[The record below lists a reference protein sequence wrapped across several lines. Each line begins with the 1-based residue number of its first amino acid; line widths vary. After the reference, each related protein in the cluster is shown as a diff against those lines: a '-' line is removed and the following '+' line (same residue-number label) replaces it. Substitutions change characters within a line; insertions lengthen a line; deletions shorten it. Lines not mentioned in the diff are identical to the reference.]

1 MVVCRMNNELM
12 IQKANKARKRIL
24 ELGFSS
30 GRNGAHFGSSLSL
43 VDLLTVL
50 YDKHI
55 VRDLK
60 DNINRNRFILSKG
73 HGALGYF
80 SVLEQCGFLSES
92 QTTLFEKN
100 GSNFFAH
107 PHRNLENG
115 IEFSGGSLG
124 LGVSFSVGVAL
135 ANKLRG
141 IDSQVI
147 VLAGD
152 GECDEGIVWE
162 ALMTAA
168 HYKLNNFTF
177 IVDKNS
183 LQSDGVKSTILD
195 HGNLVNKLTAFGL
208 FVVEINGHNH
218 QEIDTALSMKSDGPI
233 AIVANT
239 VKGYGVDFMESSP
252 NWHHGVLT
260 QKLFDEAAKQIG
272 DL

>member
-1 MVVCRMNNELM
+1 MVVCSGELM

-24 ELGFSS
+24 ELGLAS

-55 VRDLK
+55 ARDSK
-60 DNINRNRFILSKG
+60 ENINRNRFILRKG

-100 GSNFFAH
+100 GSNYFAH

-135 ANKLRG
+135 ANRLKG
-141 IDSQVI
+141 IDSKII
-147 VLAGD
+147 VLVGD

-168 HYKLNNFTF
+168 HYKLKNFTF
-177 IVDKNS
+177 IVDRNS
-183 LQSDGVKSTILD
+183 LQSDGLKSTILD
-195 HGNLVNKLTAFGL
+195 HGDLVNKLSSFG
-208 FVVEINGHNH
+208 FYTVEIDGHNH
-218 QEIDTALSMKSDGPI
+218 QDINNALNISYDRPI

-239 VKGYGVDFMESSP
+239 IKGYGVDFMESNP

-260 QKLFDEAAKQIG
+260 QKLFDEAVAQIG
-272 DL
+272 SV

>member
-1 MVVCRMNNELM
+1 MLNKLM
-12 IQKANKARKRIL
+12 TQKANQARKRIL
-24 ELGFSS
+24 ELGLAS

-43 VDLLTVL
+43 VDIMTVL
-50 YDKHI
+50 YDKYI
-55 VRDLK
+55 VHDLRC
-60 DNINRNRFILSKG
+60 NVNRNRFILSKG

-80 SVLEQCGFLSES
+80 SVLEQYGYLTEE
-92 QTTLFEKN
+92 QTSLFEKN

-124 LGVSFSVGVAL
+124 LGVSYSVGVAL
-135 ANKLRG
+135 ANKLKG

-168 HYKLNNFTF
+168 HYKLNNFTL
-177 IVDKNS
+177 IVDQNS
-183 LQSDGVKSTILD
+183 LQSDGFKSQILD
-195 HGNLVNKLTAFGL
+195 HGDLVSKLTSFGISA
-208 FVVEINGHNH
+208 VTVNGHNH
-218 QEIDTALSMKSDGPI
+218 QEIDNALNVKSVGPN

-239 VKGYGVDFMESSP
+239 IKGYGVDFMESNP
-252 NWHHGVLT
+252 DWHHGVLT
-260 QKLFDEAAKQIG
+260 QKLFDEAIKQIG